1 MSTKIIDLQTST
13 ATLHDLLALVREGT
27 EVILADGDL
36 PLARLVP
43 MAAPHRVPSPAWI
56 SDDADDSTPD
66 EFWPGTDID

>member
-1 MSTKIIDLQTST
+1 MSTKIIDLKTST
-13 ATLHDLLALVREGT
+13 ATLQDLLALVREGT

-43 MAAPHRVPSPAWI
+43 VATPRPVTSPAWI
-56 SDDADDSTPD
+56 SDDPAPE